1 MRKILIAFCYAAE
14 LVLIALSGFFTY
26 KSFYEQ
32 ISYKQGLLTTV
43 LLMIAS
49 YWFSTFFEQLDS
61 RKINQVSIQ
70 NILNPKLK
78 KVLTFLSKLLTI
90 TVIFLWVYILYS
102 KQDILILYNTGGIK
116 MINLT
121 LKDGSVR
128 EIEKPCRLQKSSR
141 VSEWGFVK
149 RLAV

>member
-14 LVLIALSGFFTY
+14 LVLIALSGLFTY

-61 RKINQVSIQ
+61 RKVNQVSIQ

-78 KVLTFLSKLLTI
+78 KMLTFLSKLLTI
-90 TVIFLWVYILYS
+90 TVIFLWVYILIF
-102 KQDILILYNTGGIK
+102 KTGYFNI
-116 MINLT
+116 I
-121 LKDGSVR
+121 
-128 EIEKPCRLQKSSR
+128 
-141 VSEWGFVK
+141 
-149 RLAV
+149 